1 MLLNRDGYGPDGR
14 RRYFLDLGSD
24 PAPAPAPDYAPVA
37 QASEEAARVSAAQ
50 ADRVLAE
57 SKRQYERNMEV
68 AQPIID
74 QQSAMMKQSVDQG
87 NEYYDYWKTKA
98 QPVENA
104 LNDEAMAAGSL
115 QKQNEAADRAV
126 ADSQGGYTKAINTQ
140 LRQARRYGINPNATG
155 GMVIQQAQNTAAA
168 ATGARDK
175 EIAMGTAK
183 KLDVAGLY
191 RGMPGASQGA
201 YSVANQSGNS
211 AVNNSA
217 TVGNGM
223 VGATQAAGNLTMGGQ
238 QLRLQGLG
246 NVLGTQSSNY
256 NAAQQQNNSG
266 FGSLMGG
273 IGGLAQGAGA
283 LYTAFSSEELKEDK
297 QPIIGALESLRKLPV
312 EAWSYKDGVAD
323 EGEHIGPYAEDV
335 EEEFGDQAA
344 PGGKMLDLVSMNG
357 LLLKGLQELAD
368 KVDTLG
374 KNKSTDRGVM
384 LSLRKSPVSRHGTV
398 EA

>member
-1 MLLNRDGYGPDGR
+1 MLLNRDGYDACGR
-14 RRYFLDLGSD
+14 RRCFLDLGSD
-24 PAPAPAPDYAPVA
+24 PAPAPAPDYTPVA
-37 QASEEAARVSAAQ
+37 QSSEAAARIGAEQ

-104 LNDEAMAAGSL
+104 LNTEAMAAGSL

-140 LRQARRYGINPNATG
+140 LRQAKRYGINPSATG

-175 EIAMGTAK
+175 EIAMSTAK

-211 AVNNSA
+211 AVGNSTA
-217 TVGNGM
+217 VGNGM
-223 VGATQAAGNLTMGGQ
+223 VAGTQAAGNLTMGGQ

-246 NVLGTQSSNY
+246 NVLGAQSSNY
-256 NAAQQQNNSG
+256 NAAQQQNNQG
-266 FGSLMGG
+266 FGSLLGG
-273 IGGLAQGAGA
+273 IGGLASGAGA
-283 LYTAFSSEELKEDK
+283 LYTAFSSEDLKEDK
-297 QPIIGALESLRKLPV
+297 QPIDGALASLRKLPV

-384 LSLRKSPVSRHGTV
+384 LSLRKSPVARHGMV
-398 EA
+398 GV

>member
-1 MLLNRDGYGPDGR
+1 M
-14 RRYFLDLGSD
+14 
-24 PAPAPAPDYAPVA
+24 
-37 QASEEAARVSAAQ
+37 
-50 ADRVLAE
+50 LAE

-74 QQSAMMKQSVDQG
+74 QQSALMKQSVDQG

-115 QKQNEAADRAV
+115 QKQNEAVDRAV
-126 ADSQGGYTKAINTQ
+126 ADSQGGYTRAINTQ
-140 LRQARRYGINPNATG
+140 LRQAKRYGINPDATG
-155 GMVIQQAQNTAAA
+155 GMAVQQGQATAAA

-175 EIAMGTAK
+175 EIALGTAK

-223 VGATQAAGNLTMGGQ
+223 VGATQAAGNLVMGGQ

-246 NVLGTQSSNY
+246 NVLGAQSSNY

-266 FGSLMGG
+266 FGSLLGG
-273 IGGLAQGAGA
+273 IGGLARGVGA
-283 LYTAFSSEELKEDK
+283 LYSSGIFGKSSEDLKEDK
-297 QPIIGALESLRKLPV
+297 QPVTGALESLRKLPV

-335 EEEFGDQAA
+335 QEELGDQAA

-368 KVDTLG
+368 KVDSMG
-374 KNKSTDRGVM
+374 NNKSLDRGVT
-384 LSLRKSPVSRHGTV
+384 LSLRKSPVARRGTV
-398 EA
+398 GV